1 VRALI
6 IASLLASTFA
16 AGFDQVRYSAIIAS
30 RVGGKVG
37 YAYQNFHG
45 FTVHTIPD
53 SMAAKIRGMPEVM
66 SVVKSTLLHLD

>member
-1 VRALI
+1 MRALI

-53 SMAAKIRGMPEVM
+53 NMAAKIRGMPEVM

>member
-1 VRALI
+1 MRALI

-45 FTVHTIPD
+45 FSIHTIPD
-53 SMAAKIRGMPEVM
+53 SMVVKIRAMSEVM
-66 SVVKSTLLHLD
+66 SVVKSRMFRLD